1 MIKARQSRPPQLSC
15 WRKLVWCLCGAVGL
29 LGLAF
34 LARYT
39 INGINYGEE
48 EFEYRHVVTDV
59 YFQSYYADHRRLAEG
74 PLGDGGLP
82 DSAAGC
88 NTVHAKMTDLRL

>member
-1 MIKARQSRPPQLSC
+1 MIKVRQSRPPRRA
-15 WRKLVWCLCGAVGL
+15 RKLVWCLCGAVGL

-59 YFQSYYADHRRLAEG
+59 YFQSYYADHPPAEG

-82 DSAAGC
+82 
-88 NTVHAKMTDLRL
+88 RLSGWLQIQFMRK